1 MYGEW
6 KIEDCQGR
14 EVLFLDV
21 RSPKEYEDAHI
32 PGAVNLPLLDDEERV
47 VVGTLY
53 VQGDIEEAKRQG
65 VLFVSQKFP
74 AMMEEIFR
82 LTRETRDLVIYCAR
96 GGYRSRS
103 LFHLLRHG
111 MDVPVSRLE
120 GGYKAYRKYVREGL
134 EERIAKHRFIV
145 LDGMTG
151 CGKTEILEELQDL
164 GAQVLDLEGLANH
177 RGSLLGGVGLGDQP
191 SQKQFESAL
200 FDALEGEEGPIF
212 TEGESMRIGSLLL
225 PKSLHEK
232 MRKSI
237 RLRIDAPMDCR
248 VARIREEY
256 VKEGNDE
263 EILRALHSLG
273 RYVNPKRLLAMEEK
287 FCNQEVDSLIEEL
300 MTSYYDPKYRLGTEV
315 EKTYTNRDPKACAE
329 EIWRDYGPHL

>member
-1 MYGEW
+1 MYGELTI
-6 KIEDCQGR
+6 KDCQGR
-14 EVLFLDV
+14 DVLFLDV
-21 RSPKEYEDAHI
+21 RSPKEYEEAHI
-32 PGAVNLPLLDDEERV
+32 PGAVNLPLLDNEERK

-65 VLFVSQKFP
+65 ILFASKKLPGLMDQ
-74 AMMEEIFR
+74 IFR
-82 LTRETRDLVIYCAR
+82 LTREHDEVAIYCAR

-120 GGYKAYRKYVREGL
+120 GGYKAYRKFVREGL
-134 EERIAKHRFIV
+134 KERIDRHCFIV

-151 CGKTEILEELQDL
+151 CGKTEILEELPRL
-164 GAQVLDLEGLANH
+164 GGRVLDLEGLANH
-177 RGSLLGGVGLGDQP
+177 RGSLLGGVGLGEQP
-191 SQKQFESAL
+191 SQKQFESLL
-200 FDALEGEEGPIF
+200 FDALDGEEGPIF
-212 TEGESMRIGSLLL
+212 TEGESMRIGKLLL

-232 MRKSI
+232 MRGSV
-237 RLRIDAPMDCR
+237 RLRIDAPLELR
-248 VARIREEY
+248 VERIRKEY
-256 VKEGNDE
+256 VHEGNDE

-273 RYVNPKRLLAMEEK
+273 RYVNPKRLLAMEEM
-287 FCNQEVDSLIEEL
+287 FRQGDVDRLIEEL

-315 EKTYTNRDPKACAE
+315 EKTYTNLDSKACAM